1 MRKNI
6 GVVPQDMV
14 LFNETIRY
22 NIQYGNIDASLEQIE
37 KCARLAHIHDAIMK
51 MPKGYD
57 TIVGE
62 RGLMIS
68 GGEKQRICLA
78 RVLMKDPKILLLD
91 EATSGLDAESEQAI
105 QSALDD
111 ITTDRTV
118 IMISHRLKTV
128 QKADQ
133 IFVIDKGTIVEQ
145 GTHSHLMSNPSGVYR
160 GLVQMQTLS
169 IT

>member
-1 MRKNI
+1 
-6 GVVPQDMV
+6 
-14 LFNETIRY
+14 
-22 NIQYGNIDASLEQIE
+22 
-37 KCARLAHIHDAIMK
+37 

-111 ITTDRTV
+111 ITSDRTV

-128 QKADQ
+128 QRADQ
-133 IFVIDKGTIVEQ
+133 ILVIDKGTIVEQ
-145 GTHSHLMSNPSGVYR
+145 GTHSQLMSNPSGVYH

-169 IT
+169 TT